1 MNEFGVT
8 RNLLKK
14 FNKFVYEENYKNELN
29 NEVPLQ
35 NKKTGNS

>member
-1 MNEFGVT
+1 MSEFGVK

-14 FNKFVYEENYKNELN
+14 FNKYVYEENYKNELN

-35 NKKTGNS
+35 NRKTGNS

>member
-1 MNEFGVT
+1 MNELGVT

-14 FNKFVYEENYKNELN
+14 FNKYVYEENYKNELS
-29 NEVPLQ
+29 NEVQLQ